1 MQESRSSVP
10 AFNGR
15 TLIRCSECDVVY
27 LDEQPTAAELEG
39 INSRYWDVADD
50 CGAFVSLVHE
60 AQMASRVDY
69 LTSRLGSLGGLAVLD
84 VGAGPGL
91 LQRALRRTGQAVNY
105 HAIEPDAD
113 CWPRLMR
120 EGAVKIWTGLRECD
134 KRSFDLVV
142 LSHVLEHVGDPLD
155 FLEGV
160 SGLSSTG
167 GSIFIEVPNQD
178 YLHKNNLGT
187 HLLFFSP
194 PSLRRLLELK
204 AVPARDLDTVG
215 PLLSSLTAARE
226 TTSRPAFRAAR
237 LPAVVHRAGYR
248 VLDRIRAARASVQ
261 TLERDLQLSAYGGS
275 RQWIRCLAGHAQT

>member
-15 TLIRCSECDVVY
+15 TLIRCSKCNVVY

-187 HLLFFSP
+187 HLLFFSHPVCGGSSSSRQYPPGTWTPSVRCSRLSPPPGKPLHVPRSGPPGCP
-194 PSLRRLLELK
+194 PSCT
-204 AVPARDLDTVG
+204 VPATG
-215 PLLSSLTAARE
+215 SSTGSGLRAR
-226 TTSRPAFRAAR
+226 TSKP
-237 LPAVVHRAGYR
+237 
-248 VLDRIRAARASVQ
+248 
-261 TLERDLQLSAYGGS
+261 
-275 RQWIRCLAGHAQT
+275 